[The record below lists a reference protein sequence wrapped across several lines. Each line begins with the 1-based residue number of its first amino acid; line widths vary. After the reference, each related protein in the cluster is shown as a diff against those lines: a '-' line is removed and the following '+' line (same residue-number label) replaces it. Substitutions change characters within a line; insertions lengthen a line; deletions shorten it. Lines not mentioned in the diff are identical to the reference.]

1 MGYTFGDI
9 DLDELNRFR
18 FRYQA
23 CGDVIVSARELK
35 GVTTVTGAPAPT
47 VDQPCKLLSLDG
59 GGAKG
64 FYTLGV
70 LKEIEALCG
79 RPLCEEFDLIF
90 GTGTGAII
98 AALLALGS
106 SVDDIHTLYKKHV
119 PTVMRRKSARGKSEA
134 LSQLVNTVF
143 RDRKFTD
150 LKTHIGIVATRWDF
164 ERPMIF
170 KTSVEQAHGREN
182 TFVPGFGCTIANA
195 VRASCSAYPFFE
207 KAKITTSKGDAVTLI
222 DGGYCANNP
231 TLYAIA
237 DAVNALDRPKAA
249 LRVVSIGVGIY
260 PEPKRWGR
268 AWLFKRLLSVQLL
281 QKTLNVN
288 TLSMEQLRAV
298 LFNDVETVRVNDT
311 FERPEMATDLMES
324 NLTKLNML
332 YQRGGE
338 SFAKYE
344 RDLRALLDIDTRP
357 TDLRK
362 QG

>member
-1 MGYTFGDI
+1 MG
-9 DLDELNRFR
+9 
-18 FRYQA
+18 
-23 CGDVIVSARELK
+23 
-35 GVTTVTGAPAPT
+35 TGASAPA
-47 VDQPCKLLSLDG
+47 VNQPCKLLSLDG

-90 GTGTGAII
+90 GTSTGAII

-106 SVDDIHTLYKKHV
+106 SVDDIHTLYKEHV
-119 PTVMRRKSARGKSEA
+119 PTIMRRRSSHGKSAA
-134 LSQLVNTVF
+134 LSHLVVTVF
-143 RDRKFTD
+143 GNRKFTD
-150 LKTHIGIVATRWDF
+150 MKTGVGIVATRWDF
-164 ERPMIF
+164 EKPMIF
-170 KTSVEQAHGREN
+170 KTSVAQAHGREN
-182 TFVPGFGCTIANA
+182 TFVPGFGCSIADA

-207 KAKITTSKGDAVTLI
+207 KATLTTSKGDVVKLI

-237 DAVNALDRPKAA
+237 DAINALEKPRTA

-260 PEPKRWGR
+260 PEPKRWGLG
-268 AWLFKRLLSVQLL
+268 WLLRRLLSVQLL

-288 TLSMEQLRAV
+288 TLSMEQLRTV
-298 LFNDVETVRVNDT
+298 LFNDVRTVRVNDT

-324 NLTKLNML
+324 NLEKLNML

-338 SFAKYE
+338 SFAKHE
-344 RDLRALLDIDTRP
+344 RDLRTLLDIDARP
-357 TDLRK
+357 AEPGKL
-362 QG
+362 G

>member
-1 MGYTFGDI
+1 M
-9 DLDELNRFR
+9 
-18 FRYQA
+18 
-23 CGDVIVSARELK
+23 S
-35 GVTTVTGAPAPT
+35 TGAPAPA

-90 GTGTGAII
+90 GTSTGAII

-106 SVDDIHTLYKKHV
+106 SVDDIHTLYKEHV
-119 PTVMRRKSARGKSEA
+119 PTVMRGRSAVGKTAA
-134 LSQLVNTVF
+134 LDVLARTVF
-143 RDRKFTD
+143 GDRQFTD
-150 LKTHIGIVATRWDF
+150 MKTGVGIVTTRWDF
-164 ERPMIF
+164 EKPMIF
-170 KTSVEQAHGREN
+170 KTSVAQAHGREN
-182 TFVPGFGCTIANA
+182 TFVPGFGCSIADA

-207 KAKITTSKGDAVTLI
+207 KAMLTTSKGDKVTLI

-237 DAVNALDRPKAA
+237 DAVNALEKPRTA

-268 AWLFKRLLSVQLL
+268 AWLFRRFLSVQLL

-288 TLSMEQLRAV
+288 TLSMEQLRTV
-298 LFNDVETVRVNDT
+298 LFHDVRTVRVNDT

-338 SFAKYE
+338 SFAKHE
-344 RDLRALLDIDTRP
+344 HDLRMLLDIDARVAERREH
-357 TDLRK
+357 D
-362 QG
+362 